1 MVKKLRF
8 TLFCFLFFSNSIF
21 PYEKPNIVIIV
32 SDDLGWGDVSYHE
45 SIIPTPNIDRFVN
58 EGLELNRFYSNPI
71 CSPTRASLMTG
82 LEAYSVGILRPISN
96 PSTSPT
102 GLPLEYKILPEYFKE
117 AGYQT
122 ALVGKWHLGMN
133 SKEYLPGQRGFDTTY
148 GFMNGGI
155 DYFNH
160 TMSGRLDW
168 HKNGMPLRE
177 EGYSTDL
184 IANEAIKVIQN
195 KQNNKPLLLYVAFN
209 APHTPIQ
216 APYENIEKFG
226 YINDPKE
233 RIYAANISILD
244 KQIGRIIDSIKDE
257 KLSSNT
263 LVLFFSDNGPVFDID
278 PIGAVVVPE
287 LLNAKGSSGGLK
299 GSKGSAYEGGIRVPA
314 FMMWEGKFKNE
325 SSNQF
330 FFIQDVLPTL
340 LSAAEIDY
348 ENSFFEGTSRWDSL
362 LKRTVDKPQNS
373 VLAASV
379 AFEEIALFNDD
390 WKLYFKKGPAGSNSV
405 NYYELFNIIEDPLEE
420 YDLSKDYPD
429 IFDRMKE
436 TLNKIP
442 KRNLQGYPDASH
454 LYLHGDRMLSE
465 ESGTPWLNYDFK
477 LIEKPSP
484 IIGTLIFIWILLL
497 ANKTYAILFI
507 LLVILLIFS
516 VRKKI
521 KRG

>member
-1 MVKKLRF
+1 MVKNLRF
-8 TLFCFLFFSNSIF
+8 TLLCFLFFSNSIF

-96 PSTSPT
+96 PSTNPT

-226 YINDPKE
+226 YIDDPKE

-244 KQIGRIIDSIKDE
+244 
-257 KLSSNT
+257 
-263 LVLFFSDNGPVFDID
+263 
-278 PIGAVVVPE
+278 
-287 LLNAKGSSGGLK
+287 
-299 GSKGSAYEGGIRVPA
+299 
-314 FMMWEGKFKNE
+314 
-325 SSNQF
+325 
-330 FFIQDVLPTL
+330 
-340 LSAAEIDY
+340 
-348 ENSFFEGTSRWDSL
+348 
-362 LKRTVDKPQNS
+362 
-373 VLAASV
+373 
-379 AFEEIALFNDD
+379 
-390 WKLYFKKGPAGSNSV
+390 
-405 NYYELFNIIEDPLEE
+405 
-420 YDLSKDYPD
+420 
-429 IFDRMKE
+429 
-436 TLNKIP
+436 
-442 KRNLQGYPDASH
+442 
-454 LYLHGDRMLSE
+454 
-465 ESGTPWLNYDFK
+465 
-477 LIEKPSP
+477 
-484 IIGTLIFIWILLL
+484 
-497 ANKTYAILFI
+497 
-507 LLVILLIFS
+507 
-516 VRKKI
+516 
-521 KRG
+521 

>member
-1 MVKKLRF
+1 MVKNLRF
-8 TLFCFLFFSNSIF
+8 IFLCILFFSNILF
-21 PYEKPNIVIIV
+21 PYDKPNIVIIV

-45 SIIPTPNIDRFVN
+45 SVIPTPNIDRFVN

-82 LEAYSVGILRPISN
+82 LEAYSVGILGPIGN
-96 PSTSPT
+96 PSISPV
-102 GLPLEYKILPEYFKE
+102 GLPLEYKILPEYFKD

-155 DYFNH
+155 DYFKH

-168 HKNGMPLRE
+168 HKNGVPLRE

-195 KQNNKPLLLYVAFN
+195 KKNNKPLLLYIAFN
-209 APHTPIQ
+209 APHTPVQ
-216 APYENIEKFG
+216 APYENIENFD
-226 YINDPKE
+226 YIDDPKE

-244 KQIGRIIDSIKDE
+244 KQIGKIIDSIEDQQI
-257 KLSSNT
+257 SSNT
-263 LVLFFSDNGPVFDID
+263 LILFFSDNGPVFDID
-278 PIGAVVVPE
+278 PIGAVIVPD
-287 LLNAKGSSGGLK
+287 LLDAKGSTGGLK

-314 FMMWEGKFKNE
+314 FMMWKGKFKNE

-340 LSAAEIDY
+340 LSAADIDY
-348 ENSFFEGTSRWDSL
+348 ENDIFEGTSRWDSF
-362 LKRTVDKPQNS
+362 LKQTVDKPKNS
-373 VLAASV
+373 ILTANT
-379 AFEEIALFNDD
+379 AFEETALFNKD
-390 WKLYFKKGPAGSNSV
+390 WKLYFKKGPAGSSSV
-405 NYYELFNIIEDPLEE
+405 NYYELFNILEDPYEKN
-420 YDLSKDYPD
+420 DLSKDHPD
-429 IFDRMKE
+429 VFDQMKE
-436 TLNKIP
+436 TLNKKP
-442 KRNLQGYPDASH
+442 KRNLQGYPNASY

-465 ESGTPWLNYDFK
+465 ESGTPWLNYEFEM
-477 LIEKPSP
+477 IEKPSP

-497 ANKTYAILFI
+497 ANKTYAIL
-507 LLVILLIFS
+507 VILLTIFLIYS
-516 VRKKI
+516 IRKKI
-521 KRG
+521 KRE